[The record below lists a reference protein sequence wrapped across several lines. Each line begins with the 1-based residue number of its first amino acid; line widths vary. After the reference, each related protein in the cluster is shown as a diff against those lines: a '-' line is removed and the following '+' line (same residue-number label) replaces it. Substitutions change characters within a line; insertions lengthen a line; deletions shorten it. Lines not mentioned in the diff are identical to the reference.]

1 MFGKICMFSKKSY
14 LFKRRWPLIG
24 IVCLLLLVIMSAILF
39 VPSIKGR
46 GNPSS
51 LSSSHRFG
59 QTATADMVVPT
70 LTATPS
76 LTPTPIFS
84 DDFVESN
91 QNQGW
96 ALSGQNDT
104 SGYLR
109 TMANNQ
115 LVLSD
120 TNHQILIESL
130 PTTATFSD
138 FSLTATFTLLKGDGN
153 DSVGLYLRG
162 DSNLDHDYRIDIFG
176 DNRFAIKKEL
186 LNPDKTAQTDILT
199 GPTLSPLLMPK
210 NQANT
215 LTVMMKGPFMV
226 LAINGTIAASLVD
239 ADYSHG
245 QIALFVN
252 NGSTSD
258 GVSAS
263 FSSVRVDPAP
273 AQLPGFPAYPP
284 TPTVTPQN

>member
-1 MFGKICMFSKKSY
+1 MFGKISMFSKKSN
-14 LFKRRWPLIG
+14 LLKRKWPLMG
-24 IVCLLLLVIMSAILF
+24 IICLLLLVLVSAIFF
-39 VPSIKGR
+39 VPSIKGD
-46 GNPSS
+46 GSS
-51 LSSSHRFG
+51 VSHSSSRHLG
-59 QTATADMVVPT
+59 QAATADITTPT
-70 LTATPS
+70 LNATS
-76 LTPTPIFS
+76 SVTPTPLFF
-84 DDFVESN
+84 DDFIAS
-91 QNQGW
+91 NQGW
-96 ALSGQNDT
+96 ALSGENDT

-109 TMANNQ
+109 TRVNNQ

-130 PTTATFSD
+130 PTDVTFSD
-138 FSLTATFTLLKGDGN
+138 FSLTVAFTLLKGDEN

-186 LNPDKTAQTDILT
+186 LNPDKTVQTNILK
-199 GPTLSPLLMPK
+199 GPTPSSLLLPK
-210 NQANT
+210 NQVNT

-226 LAINGTIAASLVD
+226 LAINGTIVASLID
-239 ADYSHG
+239 ADYARG

-273 AQLPGFPAYPP
+273 DQLPGFPAYLL

>member
-1 MFGKICMFSKKSY
+1 
-14 LFKRRWPLIG
+14 
-24 IVCLLLLVIMSAILF
+24 
-39 VPSIKGR
+39 
-46 GNPSS
+46 
-51 LSSSHRFG
+51 
-59 QTATADMVVPT
+59 
-70 LTATPS
+70 
-76 LTPTPIFS
+76 
-84 DDFVESN
+84 
-91 QNQGW
+91 
-96 ALSGQNDT
+96 
-104 SGYLR
+104 
-109 TMANNQ
+109 
-115 LVLSD
+115 VLSD

-138 FSLTATFTLLKGDGN
+138 FSLTATFTLLKGDEN
-153 DSVGLYLRG
+153 DSVGYYLRG

-199 GPTLSPLLMPK
+199 GPTLSPLLRSK
-210 NQANT
+210 SQANT

-239 ADYSHG
+239 ADYSRG

-273 AQLPGFPAYPP
+273 NQLPGFPAYPP

>member
-1 MFGKICMFSKKSY
+1 M
-14 LFKRRWPLIG
+14 
-24 IVCLLLLVIMSAILF
+24 
-39 VPSIKGR
+39 
-46 GNPSS
+46 
-51 LSSSHRFG
+51 
-59 QTATADMVVPT
+59 D
-70 LTATPS
+70 
-76 LTPTPIFS
+76 
-84 DDFVESN
+84 
-91 QNQGW
+91 
-96 ALSGQNDT
+96 
-104 SGYLR
+104 
-109 TMANNQ
+109 NNQ

-120 TNHQILIESL
+120 ANHKILIESL
-130 PTTATFSD
+130 PTSATFSD
-138 FSLTATFTLLKGDGN
+138 FSLTTTFTLLKGDEN
-153 DSVGLYLRG
+153 DSVGLYVRG

-176 DNRFAIKKEL
+176 NNRFAMNKEL
-186 LNPDKTAQTDILT
+186 LNPDNTARTDILDS
-199 GPTLSPLLMPK
+199 PTSSPLLMPK

-273 AQLPGFPAYPP
+273 DQLPGFPVYP

>member
-1 MFGKICMFSKKSY
+1 MFKKKSY
-14 LFKRRWPLIG
+14 VFKHRLPLVG
-24 IVCLLLLVIMSAILF
+24 ILCLLLLIVISCILF
-39 VPSIKGR
+39 VPNIKGS
-46 GNPSS
+46 GNPF
-51 LSSSHRFG
+51 SHRSSPRLG
-59 QTATADMVVPT
+59 QTATPSTVVPT
-70 LTATPS
+70 LSPTVS
-76 LTPTPIFS
+76 LTPTPLFF
-84 DDFVESN
+84 DDFIQSSAN
-91 QNQGW
+91 W
-96 ALSGQNDT
+96 ALSGPNDT

-109 TMANNQ
+109 SMVNNQ

-120 TNHQILIESL
+120 TNHKILIESL
-130 PTTATFSD
+130 PTNVTFSD
-138 FSLTATFTLLKGDGN
+138 FSLTVTFTLLKGDEN

-176 DNRFAIKKEL
+176 DSRFAIKKEL

-199 GPTLSPLLMPK
+199 GPTPSPLLMPK

-239 ADYSHG
+239 ADYSRG

-258 GVSAS
+258 GVSTS

-273 AQLPGFPAYPP
+273 DQLPGFPAYP

>member
-1 MFGKICMFSKKSY
+1 MFSKISLFNKHS
-14 LFKRRWPLIG
+14 LFKRKWPLVG
-24 IVCLLLLVIMSAILF
+24 ILCLFLLIIMSSIAF
-39 VPSIKGR
+39 APNIKG
-46 GNPSS
+46 NSN
-51 LSSSHRFG
+51 SSSHHFG
-59 QTATADMVVPT
+59 QTATANIKNP
-70 LTATPS
+70 LLNATAS
-76 LTPTPIFS
+76 LTPTPLFF
-84 DDFVESN
+84 DDFITS
-91 QNQGW
+91 NQGW
-96 ALSGQNDT
+96 ALSGPNDT

-109 TMANNQ
+109 TRVNNQ

-130 PTTATFSD
+130 PTNATFSD
-138 FSLTATFTLLKGDGN
+138 FSLTVTFSLLKGDQN

-162 DSNLDHDYRIDIFG
+162 DSNLDHDYRIEVFG

-186 LNPDKTAQTDILT
+186 LNPDKTAQTDILAR
-199 GPTLSPLLMPK
+199 PVSSSLLMPK

-215 LTVMMKGPFMV
+215 LTVMMKGPFIA

-239 ADYSHG
+239 TDYSRG

-263 FSSVRVDPAP
+263 CSSVRVDPAP
-273 AQLPGFPAYPP
+273 DQVPGFPAYPP
-284 TPTVTPQN
+284 TPTVTP

>member
-1 MFGKICMFSKKSY
+1 MLKKNSY
-14 LFKRRWPLIG
+14 VLKHKWPLMG
-24 IVCLLLLVIMSAILF
+24 IMCLFLLFIISAVLF
-39 VPSIKGR
+39 VPTIKGNR
-46 GNPSS
+46 NPSS
-51 LSSSHRFG
+51 RRAG
-59 QTATADMVVPT
+59 QTMTPDIA
-70 LTATPS
+70 TATPTPALS
-76 LTPTPIFS
+76 VTPTPLFF
-84 DDFVESN
+84 DDFIEDSAD
-91 QNQGW
+91 W

-109 TMANNQ
+109 SMVNNQ

-120 TNHQILIESL
+120 TNHKILIESL
-130 PTTATFSD
+130 PTNTTFSD
-138 FSLTATFTLLKGDGN
+138 FSLTVTFTLLKGDQN

-176 DNRFAIKKEL
+176 NNRFAINKEL
-186 LNPDKTAQTDILT
+186 LNPDKTARTQILH
-199 GPTLSPLLMPK
+199 GPTASPLLMPK

-226 LAINGTIAASLVD
+226 LAINGTIAASVID
-239 ADYSHG
+239 TDYTRG

-252 NGSTSD
+252 NGPTSD

-273 AQLPGFPAYPP
+273 DQLPGFPANP
-284 TPTVTPQN
+284 TPTVTAQN

>member
-1 MFGKICMFSKKSY
+1 MFGKISMFSKKSY
-14 LFKRRWPLIG
+14 LLKRKWPLLG
-24 IVCLLLLVIMSAILF
+24 IICLLLLILMSAIFF
-39 VPSIKGR
+39 VPGIKGD
-46 GNPSS
+46 GNSTS
-51 LSSSHRFG
+51 HSSSRHFG
-59 QTATADMVVPT
+59 QTATTDITTPT
-70 LTATPS
+70 LNATPS
-76 LTPTPIFS
+76 FTPTPLFF
-84 DDFVESN
+84 DDFMASK
-91 QNQGW
+91 QGW
-96 ALSGQNDT
+96 ALSGENDT

-109 TMANNQ
+109 TRVNNQ

-130 PTTATFSD
+130 PTDVTFRD
-138 FSLTATFTLLKGDGN
+138 FSLTVTFTLLKGDEN

-162 DSNLDHDYRIDIFG
+162 DSNLDHDYRIEIFG

-186 LNPDKTAQTDILT
+186 LNPDKTVRTDILE
-199 GPTLSPLLMPK
+199 GPVPSPLLMPK

-239 ADYSHG
+239 ADYTRG

-273 AQLPGFPAYPP
+273 DQLPGFPAYPP
-284 TPTVTPQN
+284 TPTVTPQK

>member
-1 MFGKICMFSKKSY
+1 MI
-14 LFKRRWPLIG
+14 
-24 IVCLLLLVIMSAILF
+24 CLLLLLIISGILF
-39 VPSIKGR
+39 VPNLKGSGTPASR
-46 GNPSS
+46 HAASPFS
-51 LSSSHRFG
+51 
-59 QTATADMVVPT
+59 QTATSDPAVPA
-70 LTATPS
+70 LSPTPS
-76 LTPTPIFS
+76 VTPTPLFF
-84 DDFVESN
+84 DDFIENSAD
-91 QNQGW
+91 W

-109 TMANNQ
+109 TMVNNQ
-115 LVLSD
+115 LVLPD

-130 PTTATFSD
+130 PTNTTFSD
-138 FSLTATFTLLKGDGN
+138 FSLTVTFTFLKGDEN

-186 LNPDKTAQTDILT
+186 LNPDKTVQTNILKGQT
-199 GPTLSPLLMPK
+199 PSSLLLPN
-210 NQANT
+210 NQVNT

-226 LAINGTIAASLVD
+226 LAINGTIVASLID
-239 ADYSHG
+239 ADYARG

-273 AQLPGFPAYPP
+273 NQLPGFPAYPP

>member
-1 MFGKICMFSKKSY
+1 MLSKKSY
-14 LFKRRWPLIG
+14 AIKRRCPLIA
-24 IVCLLLLVIMSAILF
+24 IICLLLLVIISGILLI
-39 VPSIKGR
+39 PNIKSE
-46 GNPSS
+46 NTSS
-51 LSSSHRFG
+51 HRSSSHPS
-59 QTATADMVVPT
+59 QTATPDATISALSPT
-70 LTATPS
+70 VS
-76 LTPTPIFS
+76 LTPTPLFI
-84 DDFVESN
+84 DDFLKSSR
-91 QNQGW
+91 GW
-96 ALSGQNDT
+96 ALSEPNDT

-109 TMANNQ
+109 TMVGNQ

-120 TNHQILIESL
+120 INHEILIESL
-130 PTTATFSD
+130 PTNTTFTD
-138 FSLTATFTLLKGDGN
+138 FSLTVTFTFLKGDQN

-176 DNRFAIKKEL
+176 DNRFAINKEL
-186 LNPDKTAQTDILT
+186 LNPDKTVQTAILV
-199 GPTLSPLLMPK
+199 GPTTSPLLMPK

-273 AQLPGFPAYPP
+273 DQLPGFPAYPP
-284 TPTVTPQN
+284 TPTVTPAS

>member
-1 MFGKICMFSKKSY
+1 MFGKISMFSKKSN
-14 LFKRRWPLIG
+14 LLKRKWPLMG
-24 IVCLLLLVIMSAILF
+24 IICLLLLVLVSAIFF
-39 VPSIKGR
+39 VPSIKGN
-46 GNPSS
+46 GSS
-51 LSSSHRFG
+51 ASHSSSRHFG
-59 QTATADMVVPT
+59 QTATTDITTPT
-70 LTATPS
+70 LDATS
-76 LTPTPIFS
+76 TFTPTPLFF
-84 DDFVESN
+84 DDFMASK
-91 QNQGW
+91 QGW
-96 ALSGQNDT
+96 ALSGLNDT

-109 TMANNQ
+109 TRVNNQ

-130 PTTATFSD
+130 PTDVTFSD
-138 FSLTATFTLLKGDGN
+138 FSLTVTFTLLKGDEN

-162 DSNLDHDYRIDIFG
+162 DSNLDHDYRIEIFG
-176 DNRFAIKKEL
+176 NNRFAIKKEL
-186 LNPDKTAQTDILT
+186 LNPDKTVRTDILE
-199 GPTLSPLLMPK
+199 GPVSSPLLMPK

-239 ADYSHG
+239 ADYVRG

-263 FSSVRVDPAP
+263 FSSVKVDSTPD
-273 AQLPGFPAYPP
+273 QLPGFPAYPP
-284 TPTVTPQN
+284 TPTVTP

>member
-1 MFGKICMFSKKSY
+1 MFSKKSY
-14 LFKRRWPLIG
+14 LFKRKWPLIG
-24 IVCLLLLVIMSAILF
+24 IICLLLLTIVTGIFF
-39 VPSIKGR
+39 VPSIKGNR
-46 GNPSS
+46 SSTSHPSS
-51 LSSSHRFG
+51 RRFG
-59 QTATADMVVPT
+59 QIATADITTPM
-70 LTATPS
+70 LNATPS
-76 LTPTPIFS
+76 LTPTPLFF
-84 DDFVESN
+84 DDFMSSK
-91 QNQGW
+91 QGW
-96 ALSGQNDT
+96 ALSGPNDT

-109 TMANNQ
+109 TMVNNQ

-130 PTTATFSD
+130 PTNTTFSD
-138 FSLTATFTLLKGDGN
+138 FSLTVTFTFLKGDEN

-186 LNPDKTAQTDILT
+186 LNPDKTVQTNILK
-199 GPTLSPLLMPK
+199 GPNPSSLLLPK
-210 NQANT
+210 NQVNT

-226 LAINGTIAASLVD
+226 LAINGTIVASLID
-239 ADYSHG
+239 ADYARG

-273 AQLPGFPAYPP
+273 DQLPGFPAYLL